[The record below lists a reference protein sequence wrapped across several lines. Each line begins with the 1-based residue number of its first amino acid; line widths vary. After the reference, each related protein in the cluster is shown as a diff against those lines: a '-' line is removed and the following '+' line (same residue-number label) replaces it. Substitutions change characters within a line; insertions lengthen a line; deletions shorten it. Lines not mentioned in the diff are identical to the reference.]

1 MDRLPVFPSLFLY
14 VWNAGASAAILGHEA
29 TLKME
34 ALAKDVR
41 NPVVG
46 LPYLKFSEKKKPYV
60 FKLP

>member
-46 LPYLKFSEKKKPYV
+46 LPYFEILREKEALCV
-60 FKLP
+60 